1 MELTDVTFL
10 LFFLPVA
17 LTIYYLGKD
26 RIKNYILLIIS
37 LVFYANGSLN
47 AVVLLLISI
56 GINYALG
63 ILLANSKNTPGG
75 GYFGCGNSL

>member
-63 ILLANSKNTPGG
+63 ILLANSKNTRGG
-75 GYFGCGNSL
+75 VFWLWE